1 MGPDWEQPLIDR
13 IQNLP
18 YITGVRVRPAT
29 SKDPETRVEIR
40 TRQGAFSLIISSQ
53 HSYLSQ
59 AAVNALLARRP
70 TAPMILLAR
79 HISRPT
85 GERLAQA
92 GINFVDQS
100 GNLHLRLGQHYHTLV
115 LGNPDKRPAAEHRRL
130 GAATVQTLFAFLA
143 DPSSAALPA
152 RQLADLAGVG
162 KTAAS
167 EARQRL
173 AADGVLDEGGGRGVR
188 IADPKRLETLFLDG
202 YTHVL
207 RPHVFL
213 GRFRSQERDAERWV
227 ARFAEVAQEK
237 NWLWALTGAAGA
249 FELDRYYRSDSTTA
263 FITAEAKTLATPLA
277 LLPDKQGPITLLRW
291 FSPLVVRPNKTTNPV
306 AHPWLLY
313 AELLQMND
321 PRALEAAGEIEKK
334 YLHARSIT

>member
-1 MGPDWEQPLIDR
+1 MEPNWDQPLIDR

-18 YITGVRVRPAT
+18 YVTGVRVRAAT
-29 SKDPETRVEIR
+29 GRDPESRLELR
-40 TRQGAFSLIISSQ
+40 TRQGVFPLLMLSQ
-53 HSYLSQ
+53 RSYLSQ
-59 AAVNALLARRP
+59 ASVNALLARQP
-70 TAPMILLAR
+70 TAPVVLLAR
-79 HISRPT
+79 YISRPT

-115 LGNPDKRPAAEHRRL
+115 LGNPDKRPEPEHRRL

-143 DPSSAALPA
+143 DASSVALPA
-152 RQLADLAGVG
+152 RRLAALAGVG
-162 KTAAS
+162 KSAAS
-167 EARQRL
+167 EVRQRL
-173 AADGVLDEGGGRGVR
+173 AAEGVLDGDGAQDVR
-188 IADPKRLETLFLDG
+188 IADRKRLETLFLDG
-202 YTHVL
+202 YTHIL

-213 GRFRSQERDAERWV
+213 GRFRSQELDPDRWIASLATL
-227 ARFAEVAQEK
+227 ARQK
-237 NWLWALTGAAGA
+237 GWHWALTGAAGA

-263 FITAEAKTLATPLA
+263 FISAEPKTLAAPLA
-277 LLPDKQGPITLLRW
+277 LLPDRQGPITLLRW
-291 FSPLVVRPNKTTNPV
+291 FSPLVIRPNRTSDPV

-334 YLHARSIT
+334 YLHARSVA